1 MITLPR
7 LLQEIFGREK
17 ASSIWDSDCL
27 ERNRLT
33 VNPEFKL
40 NIFSFDSWLMHNYL
54 EYLNNSHKLSMKDFL
69 ATITTQEQ
77 LEELEKY
84 LI

>member
-1 MITLPR
+1 MKLAYI
-7 LLQEIFGREK
+7 LLQIFGKEK
-17 ASSIWDSDCL
+17 SKDIWEKCFEPDML
-27 ERNRLT
+27 IEKPIL
-33 VNPEFKL
+33 KL
-40 NIFSFDSWLMHNYL
+40 NIFRFDDWLSHNYL

-69 ATITTQEQ
+69 KTITTPEQ